1 MEKEC
6 FENQGFEQIDF
17 EPKDFGSNDFAQ
29 NEYEQEWQS
38 VRQYD
43 AMPVSYDSGEYNPEY
58 GEDFVEETEK
68 QSQRAKRKLSG
79 FQRTV
84 KYQLIICA
92 LLVIAAVA
100 VKFISA
106 DLYQTVK
113 SWYYEQLDSQII
125 ITDVFNRIS
134 GNTDEI

>member
-17 EPKDFGSNDFAQ
+17 EPKGFGANDFAQ

-38 VRQYD
+38 VSQYD
-43 AMPVSYDSGEYNPEY
+43 AMPVSYDSEEYSPEY
-58 GEDFVEETEK
+58 GEDISGEAEK
-68 QSQRAKRKLSG
+68 QSEKVKRKLSG

-100 VKFISA
+100 VKFIST

-113 SWYYEQLDSQII
+113 SWYYEQLNSQII